1 MMMKTLLRA
10 STLLAVSLTCVS
22 AWAQVQP
29 WRNAGQTAEVRAEQL
44 FNAMTLEQKIALVNA
59 VDPAEYAPLA
69 PLGIPAFKRVDAS
82 SGLRGDTGVT
92 AFPVSL
98 ALGATF
104 DADLAR
110 AYGKAIATEARAK
123 GWNVILGPT
132 VDVARDG
139 LNGRLTESFG
149 EDPLVNA
156 VMGAHMAQQMQAQ
169 GVIAMAKHYT
179 AYQSERDRL
188 NMNVLVSV
196 RALQEVYNMPFHFLI
211 EKANIGSLMGSYS
224 KVNGIYMLEHPELIS
239 LIKDAGFKGYMSTD
253 FMGGADAVAQFNA
266 GIDSWSLQPFMR
278 QSAAFKDGRIAQARL
293 DDAVRR
299 TLWALFSTGT
309 FDRPV
314 SAVPVA
320 IATTPQHQALATRAA
335 ESATVLLKNED
346 RVLPLKRT
354 GQIAVIGPSGKDT
367 VTGAMWSSYVDPG
380 QFTLPIEAIAASAG
394 KHATVVHAQG
404 SLGDIVLPTFG
415 LQEGMF
421 AQRISLLTPSGKP
434 GWQVQYFASDD
445 FSGTLVSETVI
456 KEIDTTGRPLTTLPD
471 KWSARWAADYTPDQD
486 GLVRLAVS
494 LSGSA
499 KVKVDGKVIIDG
511 KRSTASNF
519 PGGGSL
525 SYPLQGALALQ
536 AGRKVRIE
544 VEYSTKGAVI
554 GTRMQLGWQGRSL
567 IPAAVELARK
577 SDVAVVFVNQVTG
590 EEFDRDNY
598 SLPADQDAL
607 IEAVS
612 AVNPRTIVVLNTGG
626 AVKMPWLSKVKGV
639 VQMWYPGSAAGTGIA
654 NVLFGDADPG
664 GRLPVTFP
672 QDESQGPRPYAGG
685 GQVSY
690 DEGVMV
696 GYKYFQKHGQKPLF
710 PFGFGLS
717 YTTFSLDKLTVA
729 PLRAAATAA
738 SVTVRVRNTGQRA
751 GAVVVQVY
759 GGELPGAPE
768 TPKARLIG
776 FAKLQLKQGEQ
787 RTVSIPVERRLLSW
801 WDEKGRQW
809 VTPQGKVKI
818 SVGLSSDQMALN
830 GEMALSPFSYPLN
843 R

>member
-1 MMMKTLLRA
+1 MTRKSILRA
-10 STLLAVSLTCVS
+10 SVLLAIGLACHAAS
-22 AWAQVQP
+22 AQVQP
-29 WRNAGQTAEVRAEQL
+29 WRNAAQTPDVRAGQL
-44 FNAMTLEQKIALVNA
+44 FRAMTLEQKIALVNG
-59 VDPAEYAPLA
+59 VEPAEYAPLA
-69 PLGIPAFKRVDAS
+69 PLGIPALKRVDAS

-98 ALGATF
+98 ALGASF
-104 DADLAR
+104 DAGLAR
-110 AYGKAIATEARAK
+110 AYGKAIAAEARAK

-149 EDPLVNA
+149 EEPLVNA
-156 VMGAHMAQQMQAQ
+156 VMGMNVAQQMQAQ

-179 AYQSERDRL
+179 AYQSERERL
-188 NMNVLVSV
+188 NMNVIVSM
-196 RALQEVYNMPFHFLI
+196 RTLQEVYNLPFYYLI
-211 EKANIGSLMGSYS
+211 EKANVASLMGSYS
-224 KVNGIYMLEHPELIS
+224 KVNGTYMLEHPELIS
-239 LIKDAGFKGYMSTD
+239 MLKDGAGFKGYMATD

-266 GIDSWSLQPFMR
+266 GIDSWTLQPFMR
-278 QSAAFKDGRIAQARL
+278 QPAAFKDGRIAGARL

-314 SAVPVA
+314 STVPAAV
-320 IATTPQHQALATRAA
+320 ATNPQHQALATRVA
-335 ESATVLLKNED
+335 ESAIVLLKNED
-346 RVLPLKRT
+346 GILPLKRK
-354 GQIAVIGPSGKDT
+354 GQIAVIGPAGKDT

-380 QFTLPIEAIAASAG
+380 QFTLPLDAIAAAAG
-394 KHATVVHAQG
+394 KGARVVHAQG

-421 AQRISLLTPSGKP
+421 AQRISLLTPGGKP
-434 GWQVQYFASDD
+434 GWQVQYFGTDD
-445 FSGTLVSETVI
+445 FSGKPVGETVI

-499 KVKVDGKVIIDG
+499 KVTVDGKVIIDG
-511 KRSTASNF
+511 TRSTASNF
-519 PGGGSL
+519 PGGGTL
-525 SYPLQGALALQ
+525 SYPLQGTVALQ

-554 GTRMQLGWQGRSL
+554 GTRMQLGWQGKSL
-567 IPAAVELARK
+567 IPAAVELARN

-598 SLPADQDAL
+598 NLPADQDAL
-607 IEAVS
+607 IAAVS

-672 QDESQGPRPYAGG
+672 QDESQGPRPYVSG
-685 GQVSY
+685 GQIRY
-690 DEGVMV
+690 DEGVMI
-696 GYKYFQKHGQKPLF
+696 GYKYLQKHGQKPLF

-717 YTTFSLDKLTVA
+717 YTTFGLDKLVIE
-729 PLRAAATAA
+729 PLRTGAATA
-738 SVTVRVRNTGQRA
+738 SVSVRVKNTGQRA

-768 TPKARLIG
+768 TPKSKLVG
-776 FAKLQLKQGEQ
+776 FAKVHLKKGGEQ
-787 RTVSIPVERRLLSW
+787 TVVIPVERRLLSY
-801 WDEKGRQW
+801 WDESGRKW
-809 VTPQGKVKI
+809 VTPTGNVKI
-818 SVGLSSDQMALN
+818 NVGLSSDQLL
-830 GEMALSPFSYPLN
+830 LSGDMPLGAGT